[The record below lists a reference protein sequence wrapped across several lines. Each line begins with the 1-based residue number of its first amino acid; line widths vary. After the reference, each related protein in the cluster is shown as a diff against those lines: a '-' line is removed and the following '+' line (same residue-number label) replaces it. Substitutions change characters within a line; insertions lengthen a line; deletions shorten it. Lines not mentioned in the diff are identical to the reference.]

1 MRPSYTTTKEQL
13 IATAK
18 EQLRKQ
24 GQPVNEVEVVGLVE
38 RDGKTEEIAIDGLKF
53 SFI

>member
-13 IATAK
+13 IANAK

-24 GQPVNEVEVVGLVE
+24 GQPVNNVDVVALVE
-38 RDGKTEEIAIDGLKF
+38 KDGKVEELSIDGLKF
-53 SFI
+53 SFE